1 MSLMGGLFSR
11 LLGGLTT
18 GLFAAYLIALS
29 PHLVH
34 HLFDEN
40 YGGRACPYLA
50 QSQQTPGL
58 QPDPPSLTPPD
69 QVAAVPTLPSG
80 ASLPAPDLTLGDPRA
95 PPAPHPPSSSLIA
108 R

>member
-1 MSLMGGLFSR
+1 MDSTLRR
-11 LLGGLTT
+11 LLGVLTA

-50 QSQQTPGL
+50 QSQQALGL
-58 QPDPPSLTPPD
+58 QPDPPSLAPPD
-69 QVAAVPTLPSG
+69 QVAAVPTLPCG
-80 ASLPAPDLTLGDPRA
+80 ASLPAPDLTLGEPRA
-95 PPAPHPPSSSLIA
+95 PPRSAPSV
-108 R
+108 